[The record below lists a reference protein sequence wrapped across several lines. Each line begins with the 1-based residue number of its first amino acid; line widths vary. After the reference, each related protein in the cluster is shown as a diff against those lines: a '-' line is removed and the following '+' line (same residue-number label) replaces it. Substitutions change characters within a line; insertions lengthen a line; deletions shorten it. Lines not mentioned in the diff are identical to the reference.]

1 MNIKE
6 AKQEIIN
13 TIKAYRKKD
22 EMGNYLIPVQKQ
34 RPILLIG
41 PPGIGKTA
49 IMEQV
54 AEELSVN
61 LVSYTITHHTRQSA
75 IGLPFISKK
84 EYGGKE
90 TSVTEYTMSEIIAS
104 VYDRINQT
112 GVKEGILFLDEINC
126 VSETLVP
133 TMLQFLQYKTFGAHQ
148 VPEGFIIVT
157 AGNPPQYN
165 KAVRDFD
172 IVTLDRV
179 KRIDIEEDLEA
190 FKEYADVNGVHGSIL
205 AYLDIHKDNFY
216 SIKNDIQGKR
226 FVTARGWEDLSQLIR
241 AYEKLGIEVDEKVT
255 IQYLQEPEIAR
266 DFAMYYALYHKYEDL
281 YNIGEILKGSIPAER
296 DKLRKAPFD
305 EKLSIINLLIDRLN
319 QEFSSYDRELNV
331 QKQVQKEI
339 LAIVKGNAPQSGDGK
354 AAGIRENSSD
364 SIGNNSSVAEENKDA
379 VSCVYERLSKRVSEL
394 MEEYDHKAGEHL
406 MNKSSE
412 IVLKKTISALEE
424 LEAQINGIQDEDAKK
439 QIKVWFQGREKDR
452 RGNAHTTG
460 KHLSNCFTFLQKIYG
475 EEQEMVLFLTRLDA
489 GHYSLNFIQNEGS
502 EEYYKY
508 NQLLLLRDRRREIVE
523 QILEV

>member
-1 MNIKE
+1 MNIKQ

-13 TIKAYRKKD
+13 TIKAYREKD
-22 EMGNYLIPVQKQ
+22 EMGGYLIPVQKQ

-75 IGLPFISKK
+75 IGLPFISHK
-84 EYGGKE
+84 EYGGKD

-104 VYDRINQT
+104 VYDKINQT

-133 TMLQFLQYKTFGAHQ
+133 TMLQFLQYKTFGAHR

-179 KRIDIEEDLEA
+179 KRIEIEEDLEA
-190 FKEYADVNGVHGSIL
+190 FKEYADINGVHGSIL

-216 SIKNDIQGKR
+216 RIKNDIQGKR

-241 AYEKLGIEVDEKVT
+241 VYEKLGIEVDEKVT
-255 IQYLQEPEIAR
+255 GQYLQEPEVAR
-266 DFAMYYALYHKYEDL
+266 DFAMYYALYHKYEDV
-281 YNIGEILKGSIPAER
+281 YNIDEILEGNIPEER

-319 QEFSSYDRELNV
+319 QEFKAYDGELGV
-331 QKQVQKEI
+331 QKKLQKEI
-339 LAIVKGNAPQSGDGK
+339 TDIVKSNIFSEEP
-354 AAGIRENSSD
+354 
-364 SIGNNSSVAEENKDA
+364 SVYK
-379 VSCVYERLSKRVSEL
+379 RLQLCTKQLR
-394 MEEYDHKAGEHL
+394 DDFDKKAGEHL
-406 MNKSSE
+406 MDKSSE
-412 IVLKKTISALEE
+412 VILKREIQALENLGKKLADSETEENKE
-424 LEAQINGIQDEDAKK
+424 L
-439 QIKVWFQGREKDR
+439 IKEWFANREMQR
-452 RGNAHTTG
+452 RDGAANTSR
-460 KHLSNCFTFLQKIYG
+460 HLSNCFTFMQSIYG
-475 EEQEMVLFLTRLDA
+475 EEQEMVLFLTRLDS
-489 GHYSLNFIQNEGS
+489 GHYSLSFIQNEGS

-508 NQLLLLRDRRREIVE
+508 NKLLLLRDRRQEIVGE
-523 QILEV
+523 ILEV

>member
-1 MNIKE
+1 MNIKD

-13 TIKAYRKKD
+13 TIKAYRQKD
-22 EMGNYLIPVQKQ
+22 EMGNYMIPVQKQ

-104 VYDRINQT
+104 VYDKINQT

-133 TMLQFLQYKTFGAHQ
+133 TMLQFLQYKTFGAHR
-148 VPEGFIIVT
+148 VPDGFIIVT

-190 FKEYADVNGVHGSIL
+190 FKEYADFNGIHGSIL

-216 SIKNDIQGKR
+216 RIKNDIQGKR

-241 AYEKLGIEVDEKVT
+241 AYEKLGIEIDEKVT
-255 IQYLQEPEIAR
+255 IQYLQEPEVAR
-266 DFAMYYALYHKYEDL
+266 DFAMYYALYHKYEDV
-281 YNIGEILKGSIPAER
+281 YNVSEILGGSVPQER
-296 DKLRKAPFD
+296 DRLRKAPFD

-319 QEFSSYDRELNV
+319 QEFSKYDTDFKV
-331 QKQVQKEI
+331 QKRLQKEI
-339 LAIVKGNAPQSGDGK
+339 TGIVKGMIPISEGGS
-354 AAGIRENSSD
+354 EED
-364 SIGNNSSVAEENKDA
+364 SIAERLKLRISQLRDDFENK
-379 VSCVYERLSKRVSEL
+379 
-394 MEEYDHKAGEHL
+394 AGQHL
-406 MNKSSE
+406 MDKGSE
-412 IVLKKTISALEE
+412 IVLKKVMIALEE
-424 LEAQINGIQDEDAKK
+424 LQKTLVEKTVESGKNSDGAADMAEAQKAD
-439 QIKVWFQGREKDR
+439 IKSWFAGREKER
-452 RGNAHTTG
+452 RAAAALTG
-460 KHLSNCFTFLQKIYG
+460 EHLKNCFSFLAQIYG
-475 EEQEMVLFLTRLDA
+475 EEQEMVLFLTRLDS
-489 GHYSLNFIQNEGS
+489 GHYSLNFIQNEGL

-508 NQLLLLRDRRREIVE
+508 NKLLLLRDRRNDIVS
-523 QILEV
+523 QILEID

>member
-1 MNIKE
+1 MNIKQ

-13 TIKAYRKKD
+13 TIKAYREKD

-54 AEELSVN
+54 AEELAVN

-255 IQYLQEPEIAR
+255 GQYLQEPEIAR

-281 YNIGEILKGSIPAER
+281 YNIGEILKGSVPAER

-305 EKLSIINLLIDRLN
+305 EKLSIINLLVDRLN
-319 QEFSSYDRELNV
+319 QEFAAYDKDYKV
-331 QKQVQKEI
+331 QKTIQKEI
-339 LAIVKGNAPQSGDGK
+339 TAVVKGTEPA
-354 AAGIRENSSD
+354 
-364 SIGNNSSVAEENKDA
+364 SIIG
-379 VSCVYERLSKRVSEL
+379 RLKNRISEL
-394 MEEYDHKAGEHL
+394 SEDYDKKAGEHL
-406 MNKSSE
+406 MDKSSE
-412 IVLKKTISALEE
+412 IVIKKVIAALCKLQEEINDADDEAAKNEIKTWFSEREKTRRQNALET
-424 LEAQINGIQDEDAKK
+424 
-439 QIKVWFQGREKDR
+439 
-452 RGNAHTTG
+452 GN
-460 KHLSNCFTFLQKIYG
+460 HLSNCFSFLQKIYG

-502 EEYYKY
+502 EEYFKY
-508 NQLLLLRDRRREIVE
+508 NQLLLLRDRRREIVAE
-523 QILEV
+523 ILSV